1 MTRRDELL
9 DRALRHLNAH
19 PSTSMADLASAIGVG
34 RATLHRHFATRA
46 DLVRAIGDRSLDRWE
61 TTQAETGVATA
72 SRSEDPAEIED
83 CLRAL
88 LTALTRDAEEFAF
101 VLTDDSLADEPD
113 LLQRTT
119 ALQAVEME
127 LMAAAQRAE
136 VLRSDVPP
144 AWLSH
149 LVYGVM
155 VAVREALRAG
165 DLAPRTAADVVVSA
179 FLDGGRAR

>member
-19 PSTSMADLASAIGVG
+19 PATSMADLATAIGVG

-46 DLVRAIGDRSLDRWE
+46 DLVQAIGERSLDRWE
-61 TTQAETGVATA
+61 ATQASAGVTAATT
-72 SRSEDPAEIED
+72 SEDAEVVEA
-83 CLRAL
+83 CLRAML
-88 LTALTRDAEEFAF
+88 GALTLDAEEFAF
-101 VLTDDSLADEPD
+101 VLTDDSMVDEPG
-113 LLQRTT
+113 LLERMT
-119 ALQAVEME
+119 ALQTVEVE
-127 LMAAAQRAE
+127 LMSAAQRVG

-155 VAVREALRAG
+155 VSVREALRAG
-165 DLAPRTAADVVVSA
+165 DLAPRTAADVVVST